1 MTVLATDLAPGR
13 GALEVAKATAAAI
26 NGAAS
31 AINVDTAAAI
41 NDAVSA
47 AISDTVAKEEGPS
60 VFSTTG
66 TTATQALDISGFVD
80 ADATT
85 LANFVAGVVE
95 ALQAKGVL

>member
-26 NGAAS
+26 NG
-31 AINVDTAAAI
+31 ITTGAAA
-41 NDAVSA
+41 D
-47 AISDTVAKEEGPS
+47 ISGLADVYVAKETEAS
-60 VFSTTG
+60 AFSTTG
-66 TTATQALDISGFVD
+66 TTATQALDITAFAD
-80 ADATT
+80 DDATT

>member
-26 NGAAS
+26 NGAA
-31 AINVDTAAAI
+31 
-41 NDAVSA
+41 
-47 AISDTVAKEEGPS
+47 VAKEEGPS
-60 VFSTTG
+60 AFSTTG
-66 TTATQALDISGFVD
+66 TAATQSLDISGFAD

>member
-13 GALEVAKATAAAI
+13 GVLEVAKATAAAI
-26 NGAAS
+26 N
-31 AINVDTAAAI
+31 VDTTAAI
-41 NDAVSA
+41 NDAVAA
-47 AISDTVAKEEGPS
+47 AISDVVAKEEGPS
-60 VFSTTG
+60 AFSTTG

>member
-26 NGAAS
+26 NGA
-31 AINVDTAAAI
+31 
-41 NDAVSA
+41 
-47 AISDTVAKEEGPS
+47 TVAKEEGPS
-60 VFSTTG
+60 AFSTTG

-80 ADATT
+80 ADATA

>member
-26 NGAAS
+26 NSGVAGVAE
-31 AINVDTAAAI
+31 N
-41 NDAVSA
+41 
-47 AISDTVAKEEGPS
+47 ISDLADVYVAQETEAS

>member
-13 GALEVAKATAAAI
+13 GALEVAKATAAI
-26 NGAAS
+26 NSAS
-31 AINVDTAAAI
+31 VP
-41 NDAVSA
+41 
-47 AISDTVAKEEGPS
+47 KEEGPS
-60 VFSTTG
+60 AFSLTG

>member
-26 NGAAS
+26 NGIATGAADISGLADVYVAQETEAS
-31 AINVDTAAAI
+31 A
-41 NDAVSA
+41 
-47 AISDTVAKEEGPS
+47 
-60 VFSTTG
+60 FSTTG
-66 TTATQALDISGFVD
+66 TTATQALDITAFAD
-80 ADATT
+80 DDATT

>member
-26 NGAAS
+26 NGAS
-31 AINVDTAAAI
+31 IP
-41 NDAVSA
+41 
-47 AISDTVAKEEGPS
+47 KEEGPS

-80 ADATT
+80 ADATA

>member
-26 NGAAS
+26 NGAA
-31 AINVDTAAAI
+31 
-41 NDAVSA
+41 
-47 AISDTVAKEEGPS
+47 VAKEEGPS
-60 VFSTTG
+60 TFSTTG

>member
-26 NGAAS
+26 NGIATGAATDISGLADVYVAQETEAS
-31 AINVDTAAAI
+31 A
-41 NDAVSA
+41 
-47 AISDTVAKEEGPS
+47 
-60 VFSTTG
+60 FSTTG

-80 ADATT
+80 DDATA

>member
-26 NGAAS
+26 NSVATGVAG
-31 AINVDTAAAI
+31 D
-41 NDAVSA
+41 VSA
-47 AISDTVAKEEGPS
+47 LADVYVAQETEAS

-66 TTATQALDISGFVD
+66 TTATQALDIGAFVD
-80 ADATT
+80 DDAIA

>member
-26 NGAAS
+26 N
-31 AINVDTAAAI
+31 
-41 NDAVSA
+41 DAVAA
-47 AISDTVAKEEGPS
+47 AISDVVAKEEGPS
-60 VFSTTG
+60 AFSTTG

>member
-26 NGAAS
+26 NGTAS
-31 AINVDTAAAI
+31 AI

-47 AISDTVAKEEGPS
+47 AISDVVAKEEGPS
-60 VFSTTG
+60 AFSTTG

-80 ADATT
+80 ADATA

>member
-26 NGAAS
+26 NSATTGVAVNISDLADVYVAQETEASAFSITGAA
-31 AINVDTAAAI
+31 
-41 NDAVSA
+41 
-47 AISDTVAKEEGPS
+47 
-60 VFSTTG
+60 
-66 TTATQALDISGFVD
+66 ATQTLSVVTFTEPDALV
-80 ADATT
+80 

>member
-26 NGAAS
+26 NVAA
-31 AINVDTAAAI
+31 
-41 NDAVSA
+41 
-47 AISDTVAKEEGPS
+47 VAKEEGPS
-60 VFSTTG
+60 AFSTTG

>member
-26 NGAAS
+26 NGIATGAAADISDLAGDISGLADVYVAQETEAS
-31 AINVDTAAAI
+31 A
-41 NDAVSA
+41 
-47 AISDTVAKEEGPS
+47 
-60 VFSTTG
+60 FSTTG

-80 ADATT
+80 DDATT

>member
-26 NGAAS
+26 NGAS
-31 AINVDTAAAI
+31 
-41 NDAVSA
+41 
-47 AISDTVAKEEGPS
+47 VAKEEGPS
-60 VFSTTG
+60 AFSLTG
-66 TTATQALDISGFVD
+66 TTATQTLDISGFVD

>member
-13 GALEVAKATAAAI
+13 GALEVAKATA
-26 NGAAS
+26 S
-31 AINVDTAAAI
+31 AINSVATGVAGG
-41 NDAVSA
+41 
-47 AISDTVAKEEGPS
+47 ISDLADVYVAQETEAS
-60 VFSTTG
+60 AFSTTG

-80 ADATT
+80 DDATA

>member
-26 NGAAS
+26 NSGVAGVAE
-31 AINVDTAAAI
+31 N
-41 NDAVSA
+41 
-47 AISDTVAKEEGPS
+47 ISDLADVYVAQETEAS

-66 TTATQALDISGFVD
+66 TTATQALDISGFAD

>member
-26 NGAAS
+26 NDAA
-31 AINVDTAAAI
+31 
-41 NDAVSA
+41 
-47 AISDTVAKEEGPS
+47 VAKEEGPS
-60 VFSTTG
+60 AFSTTG

>member
-13 GALEVAKATAAAI
+13 GALEVAKTTAAAI
-26 NGAAS
+26 NGAS
-31 AINVDTAAAI
+31 IP
-41 NDAVSA
+41 
-47 AISDTVAKEEGPS
+47 KEEGPS
-60 VFSTTG
+60 AFSTTG
-66 TTATQALDISGFVD
+66 TTATQALDISGFAD

>member
-26 NGAAS
+26 NG
-31 AINVDTAAAI
+31 TA
-41 NDAVSA
+41 
-47 AISDTVAKEEGPS
+47 VAKEEGPS
-60 VFSTTG
+60 AFSTTG

>member
-26 NGAAS
+26 NGA
-31 AINVDTAAAI
+31 V
-41 NDAVSA
+41 
-47 AISDTVAKEEGPS
+47 VAKEEGPS
-60 VFSTTG
+60 AFSTTG